1 MTEISNEYASAL
13 FSLALENG
21 QKKEYGAALDRISD
35 ILSSEPEYLE
45 FLASPSIPA
54 RERCEAA
61 EKVFGE
67 DIPEYVM
74 SFLQL
79 LCEKGKIRTFREC
92 REIYAKLLAE
102 SERVCVAKVIS
113 AAELTSAEKT
123 ALTEKLCKK
132 TGQTVTLECS
142 VDSSIMGGVII
153 EIDGKVIDGSIRTRL
168 ADVKD
173 VIGR

>member
-13 FSLALENG
+13 FSLALESG
-21 QKKEYGAALDRISD
+21 QQKQYGAALDRISG
-35 ILSSEPEYLE
+35 ILSSEPEYLD
-45 FLASPSIPA
+45 FLASPNIPIA
-54 RERCEAA
+54 ERCGAA

-67 DIPEYVM
+67 DVPEYVM

-79 LCEKGKIRTFREC
+79 LCEKGKIRAFHEC
-92 REIYAKLLAE
+92 REAYAKLLAE

-113 AAELTSAEKT
+113 AAELTSAEKV
-123 ALTEKLCKK
+123 ALTEKLQKK

-153 EIDGKVIDGSIRTRL
+153 EIDGKVIDGSLRTRL

-173 VIGR
+173 VIGG